1 MEKKVNLKS
10 RFRPQHRK
18 LSLYLSIGVMGICM
32 LAFSAWTPASVKTGA
47 ASDSEQHLNS
57 EHIPGTSA
65 GNTADTT
72 PSDSDSTVE
81 QSPENAPGS
90 NEQKV
95 PDSPTGIELPPAT
108 PTPSPSP
115 TPVPNPL
122 LTNAHPEIN
131 TLVETY
137 YNAKLTGEPADFEAL
152 VSDTS
157 AIDTDYLHI
166 QYELVTDF
174 SNFTCYT
181 KNGINEIAYIVYVS
195 YDSKI
200 VTIDT
205 PVPSLDR
212 ITLVYAPDGSG
223 KLLIN
228 TSELS
233 DEIST
238 YCDELFSHEDVQ
250 LMYQQES
257 KRFEDAV
264 ASDPDLQQLQN
275 RLDTEKDAN

>member
-1 MEKKVNLKS
+1 MEKKANQTV
-10 RFRPQHRK
+10 RFQPKYRK
-18 LSLYLSIGVMGICM
+18 LSLYLSIGIMGICM

-47 ASDSEQHLNS
+47 ASAPEQNLNS
-57 EHIPGTSA
+57 EHIPGSSTDNTSV
-65 GNTADTT
+65 TT
-72 PSDSDSTVE
+72 PSASDSSAGQT
-81 QSPENAPGS
+81 PENEPSSDA
-90 NEQKV
+90 QKA
-95 PDSPTGIELPPAT
+95 PDSLTGTEIPPAT

-122 LTNAHPEIN
+122 LTNAYSEIN
-131 TLVETY
+131 NLVETY
-137 YNAKLTGEPADFEAL
+137 YNAKLTGEPSDFESL
-152 VSDTS
+152 VSDVS

-181 KNGINEIAYIVYVS
+181 KNGINDIAYIVYVS

-212 ITLVYAPDGSG
+212 ITVVYAPDGSG

-233 DEIST
+233 DEISA

-250 LMYQQES
+250 IMYQQES